1 MYLFASVLDPVY
13 GFVWVEDDY
22 PGTRDVKD
30 ALRSRIT
37 DAILQQATVFD
48 ASISRNAVNNTAAAA
63 AAAPETDGGT
73 SSTIVPAQ
81 QQTQSTRNDGQCCLH
96 HMKNG
101 VSLMINQCHPQVH
114 PSQL

>member
-1 MYLFASVLDPVY
+1 M
-13 GFVWVEDDY
+13 GFVWLEVDH

-37 DAILQQATVFD
+37 DAILQQASVFD

-73 SSTIVPAQ
+73 SYT
-81 QQTQSTRNDGQCCLH
+81 STRTTTDPVNKKRRSVLFASYEKRRESDDQP
-96 HMKNG
+96 
-101 VSLMINQCHPQVH
+101 V
-114 PSQL
+114 PSRSS